1 MMRTTMMRTTMMRT
15 KTMRAVGLLALIS
28 VIVVGASV
36 VHAQDAAPPA
46 TPPAADAS
54 TDASTGMMTM
64 AMGDGSAADPSG
76 DAADAAAGDQ
86 EASEQ
91 SEVTPDE
98 DTTATDD
105 TTDTT
110 GASSDAS
117 DATEDSSAA
126 EATTTTVMS
135 VTEGGSPSG
144 WSTVSSSA
152 ILEQQVTVYKSPDGK
167 YGLLFAAGD
176 GIADFA
182 AVHIH
187 TYNGSTTD
195 ASPDGVGPI
204 SRWICGSPEWDG
216 GVAQNAVGANAPC
229 CRNWACNLLGVN
241 NPGENDGQVP
251 PCSDFQPGT
260 TYWITDDHEYLCSPD
275 TCGGDGVF
283 GVPGKGAFVIHG
295 GSFQR
300 WLLPAPQDNAT
311 SDSACGLTNDAP
323 GPDVLGFQVL
333 S

>member
-1 MMRTTMMRTTMMRT
+1 MGRTTWGRTWVMRT

-98 DTTATDD
+98 DTT
-105 TTDTT
+105 
-110 GASSDAS
+110 
-117 DATEDSSAA
+117 
-126 EATTTTVMS
+126 
-135 VTEGGSPSG
+135 
-144 WSTVSSSA
+144 
-152 ILEQQVTVYKSPDGK
+152 
-167 YGLLFAAGD
+167 
-176 GIADFA
+176 
-182 AVHIH
+182 
-187 TYNGSTTD
+187 TTD

-204 SRWICGSPEWDG
+204 SRWICGSPEWEG